1 MNQQPSPCKEGLSP
15 SVGARFGSSSTHHAG
30 GAVHGVV
37 GVRGKCGKIIGVGNA
52 GAWCLSCRT
61 VAFIKL
67 GAADYN

>member
-1 MNQQPSPCKEGLSP
+1 MHL
-15 SVGARFGSSSTHHAG
+15 AG

-61 VAFIKL
+61 VAFVKL